1 MGNPSYQALSVLCS
15 VANRQV
21 DQLTWIHF
29 GCFFFSRALD
39 GPLEL
44 DPSSTVFHYAFTLFE
59 GMKAYRQ
66 EDGTIRLFRPDM
78 NMARMNRVRYRFC
91 YVSLRSY

>member
-1 MGNPSYQALSVLCS
+1 MSSFSPYLC
-15 VANRQV
+15 
-21 DQLTWIHF
+21 
-29 GCFFFSRALD
+29 ALD

-66 EDGTIRLFRPDM
+66 EDGTVRLFRPDM
-78 NMARMNRVRYRFC
+78 NMARMNRVRYGFC
-91 YVSLRSY
+91 YVCLGNH

>member
-1 MGNPSYQALSVLCS
+1 MLCCKPSGRSTD
-15 VANRQV
+15 V
-21 DQLTWIHF
+21 DPFWL
-29 GCFFFSRALD
+29 FFFSRALD